1 VSGKRR
7 PRAIPATR
15 GLRRG
20 GRSARVVESVFAATH
35 EELARTGYVR
45 LSIEAVAERAG
56 VAKSTIYRRWP
67 TKATLVVATVT
78 AALVVDAR
86 PQSTLREDLLSLA
99 RWLAAWVEAPEG
111 WAVMRA
117 LIAEMNETEAQALN
131 RAARH
136 RLQEH
141 WAAAV
146 RRSIARGEIPA
157 ETDVSLV
164 VEGTMAAVIDPIVHA
179 SHVVDDRFIDAIV
192 NFVVIGALHGGGVPP
207 SNAGAPTRRTRDRA
221 PPTA

>member
-1 VSGKRR
+1 M
-7 PRAIPATR
+7 
-15 GLRRG
+15 
-20 GRSARVVESVFAATH
+20 VESIFAATH
-35 EELARTGYVR
+35 TELARTGYVR
-45 LSIEAVAERAG
+45 LSIAAIAERAG

-78 AALVVDAR
+78 AALVVDAPPR
-86 PQSTLREDLLSLA
+86 STLREDLLSLA

-117 LIAEMNETEAQALN
+117 FIAEMNETEAQALN

-141 WAAAV
+141 WAEAV

-179 SHVVDDRFIDAIV
+179 SHVADDHFIDAIV

-207 SNAGAPTRRTRDRA
+207 SSNTGAPTRRARDR
-221 PPTA
+221 PPPSA